1 MRTKPILFG
10 SDDKENV
17 DVHPVITKKEVSNH
31 LRICNNDISASFSCR
46 PVVTQQ
52 KRCGRK
58 KPGSTA
64 VKHKSDKN
72 SVDDN
77 VIGDSLGNISGYD
90 HFGEVS
96 PVGSG
101 WVKPLG
107 WVQSKPVD
115 LTVSVQSDCG
125 GNNASLASRTNTQ
138 SEIESIG
145 GASGDVA
152 TAFMVRSIP
161 LQSSTGQYPIS
172 KKPRAQTPRPAVELN
187 GYTQRVKGHRTR
199 MLPSP
204 TNTRTTNRCP
214 GTS

>member
-17 DVHPVITKKEVSNH
+17 DAHPVITKKEVSNH
-31 LRICNNDISASFSCR
+31 LRICNNDILASFSCR
-46 PVVTQQ
+46 PVVSQQ

-58 KPGSTA
+58 KPGLTA

-115 LTVSVQSDCG
+115 LTG
-125 GNNASLASRTNTQ
+125 
-138 SEIESIG
+138 
-145 GASGDVA
+145 
-152 TAFMVRSIP
+152 
-161 LQSSTGQYPIS
+161 STMLHW
-172 KKPRAQTPRPAVELN
+172 RAQLVHSLSK
-187 GYTQRVKGHRTR
+187 RVLVVLKV
-199 MLPSP
+199 MLRQLSW
-204 TNTRTTNRCP
+204 
-214 GTS
+214 